1 MTNLPARHTTLQ
13 QEITALTESLSPPA
27 PDFIATA
34 LNALKRGGMLMP
46 KGIAPEDFIKEY
58 TLALSSVPRS
68 GLMTAVAKLKSGQY
82 EIDHA
87 FLPRP
92 AELAAMARLEAKSDR
107 DDLIRKR
114 AMAEALAPSQK
125 LPDRSPEVM
134 ARVKSKLAAF
144 RAETEARKAKD
155 GGLVL
160 HEPITPER
168 AEYLSQIMALK
179 IDAPNLT
186 AEQLAYRRKAE
197 RDINEVAGS
206 AKEAA
211 E

>member
-13 QEITALTESLSPPA
+13 QEITALTERLSPPA
-27 PDFIATA
+27 SDFIATA

-114 AMAEALAPSQK
+114 AMAEALAPSK
-125 LPDRSPEVM
+125 KRPDSSPEVM
-134 ARVKSKLAAF
+134 SRVKAKLAAF
-144 RAETEARKAKD
+144 KAENARLNAVA
-155 GGLVL
+155 GAPSR

-179 IDAPNLT
+179 DAPNLT
-186 AEQLAYRRKAE
+186 AEQLAHRRKAE
-197 RDINEVAGS
+197 MDMSAAAGS